1 MRIKPNKIKA
11 ETKVK
16 LVAAITAVCLLGD
29 TMLYVVL
36 PIFGEQFGI
45 QSLWQVGVLLSMN
58 RFVRIP
64 IHPLIGWF
72 YSKYQIKMGI
82 IIAILLTVM
91 STFCYGWLNGFWM
104 LLIARCVWG
113 VAWAFLK
120 QGGQL
125 QVVAAIEENSENGG
139 RLSGIY
145 NSITGIGALLGMLV
159 GGFVST
165 FYGPDNILIA
175 FAVLAFLTLFF
186 VGRLEGS
193 AFVEIQHVEKQRTF
207 NKELISLMITGF
219 ILTLI
224 FQGFLKSTMSY
235 WVGMQN
241 YEWIPFM
248 QAIGAATITGL
259 LITVK
264 LSLDP
269 LLVPW
274 IGKINDRSING
285 NRYLTILT
293 IVASS
298 LLFLFPMRMNVVIC
312 LGMTMLLLLIS
323 TVLMTI
329 NDAKIFQQSTAHNR
343 HKVISGY
350 SMASDLGA
358 AAGPLFGFLFISLIG
373 DIATAWVA
381 SLLLV
386 VGALSEFMMKKLH
399 ARRSEQTLNTTM

>member
-1 MRIKPNKIKA
+1 
-11 ETKVK
+11 
-16 LVAAITAVCLLGD
+16 
-29 TMLYVVL
+29 MLYVVL

-45 QSLWQVGVLLSMN
+45 QSLWQVGVLLSIN

-72 YSKYQIKMGI
+72 YSKYQIKTGI
-82 IIAILLTVM
+82 IIAILLTVS
-91 STFCYGWLNGFWM
+91 STFCYGWFNGFWM

-125 QVVAAIEENSENGG
+125 QVVAAIEENSKNSG

-145 NSITGIGALLGMLV
+145 NSISGIGALLGMLV

-165 FYGPDNILIA
+165 FYGPDNILIV
-175 FAVLAFLTLFF
+175 FTVLAFLTLFF

-193 AFVEIQHVEKQRTF
+193 AFIEREQVEEQRVF
-207 NKELISLMITGF
+207 NKDMISLMFTGLV
-219 ILTLI
+219 LTLI

-241 YEWIPFM
+241 YEWIPFL
-248 QAIGAATITGL
+248 QTIGAATITGL

-274 IGKINDRSING
+274 IGKINDRSIHG

-293 IVASS
+293 ILASS
-298 LLFLFPMRMNVVIC
+298 LLFLFPMRMNVVIW
-312 LGMTMLLLLIS
+312 LGMTILLLLLS

-329 NDAKIFQQSTAHNR
+329 NDAKIFQQSTARNR

-358 AAGPLFGFLFISLIG
+358 AAGPLFGFTFISLIG
-373 DIATAWVA
+373 DLATAWVA

-386 VGALSEFMMKKLH
+386 VCALSEFMMQKFH
-399 ARRSEQTLNTTM
+399 SRGREQTVDTIM